1 MRRTSHDAFMHSF
14 DLIVTLTGGL
24 AGALIFGY
32 LTQRVG
38 LSPIVGYLLAGVA
51 VGPNT
56 PGFVADTHLAEQLAE
71 VGVILLMFG
80 VGLQF
85 HVEELLAV
93 RRVAI
98 PGAVVQ
104 SAIATVLGAL
114 LVRAFGWRW
123 SAGIV
128 FGIALSVA
136 STVVLVRVLA
146 DHKALHTPSGHLAVG
161 WLVVEDLLT
170 VLALV
175 VLPIVLGPART
186 AGGVG
191 VALLLTAGK
200 VAALVG
206 FAAIAGTRII
216 PRILD
221 HIARTHSREL
231 FSLTILVLALGI
243 AVGSALVFNVSMALG
258 AFLAGLVVGRSDYA
272 QRAASEALPL
282 RDAFAVLFFV
292 SVGMLL
298 QPAAL
303 FHRPWLVAGTLG
315 VVLIG
320 KPLAAF
326 LIAWLLRCRLVT
338 SLSVAVALAQIGEFS
353 FMLSRVGKDLGL
365 LTADAT
371 NVLISAAIVSIV
383 LNPILFG
390 GVPSVDRWMLAH
402 PRLRRLFDR
411 SRLPDVTEA
420 IQPGADASARAIVV
434 GYGPTGQT
442 VSRLLRENGCV
453 PTVVDLNVN
462 VIRVLREQ
470 GVHAVYGDAT
480 HREILAEAGTAS
492 ADHLILTSAEMGH
505 TREAIRNAR
514 ELNPEIHVFA
524 RTAYLREL
532 PAIRALG
539 VDVAV
544 SAEGEVG
551 LAMAEMIMRQMGAT
565 PDQID
570 RERDRVR
577 SEQLSV
583 G

>member
-1 MRRTSHDAFMHSF
+1 MHSF
-14 DLIVTLTGGL
+14 DLILTLTGGL
-24 AGALIFGY
+24 VGALIFGY

-51 VGPNT
+51 IGPNT
-56 PGFVADTHLAEQLAE
+56 PGFVAEVHLADQLAE
-71 VGVILLMFG
+71 VGVVLLMFG

-104 SAIATVLGAL
+104 SAVATVLGAL
-114 LVRAFGWRW
+114 VARAFGWSW

-128 FGIALSVA
+128 FGLALSVA

-146 DHKALHTPSGHLAVG
+146 DNNALQTPAGHVAVG
-161 WLVVEDLLT
+161 WLVVEDLFT

-175 VLPIVLGPART
+175 VLPILFDPEQSTARLPL
-186 AGGVG
+186 
-191 VALLLTAGK
+191 ALLLTAAK
-200 VAALVG
+200 VAALIAFTALVG
-206 FAAIAGTRII
+206 ARVIPRLLDHVAGTR
-216 PRILD
+216 
-221 HIARTHSREL
+221 SREL
-231 FSLTILVLALGI
+231 FTLTILVLALGI
-243 AVGSALVFNVSMALG
+243 AVGSALVFDVSMALG

-272 QRAASEALPL
+272 LRAASEALPL

-298 QPAAL
+298 QPLSLA
-303 FHRPWLVAGTLG
+303 HQPWLVVSTIG

-326 LIAWLLRCRLVT
+326 AITSLMRYPFVT

-353 FMLSRVGKDLGL
+353 FMLSKVGKELGL
-365 LTADAT
+365 FTADAT
-371 NVLISAAIVSIV
+371 NVVVSAAIVSIV
-383 LNPILFG
+383 LNPILFRA
-390 GVPSVDRWMLAH
+390 VKPLERWTRAH
-402 PRLRRLFDR
+402 PRLRRMLDR
-411 SRLPDVTEA
+411 SRPADVTET
-420 IQPGADASARAIVV
+420 IEPDQDARCRAIVV

-442 VSRLLRENGCV
+442 VARLLRDNGCS
-453 PTVVDLNVN
+453 PTVIDLNVN
-462 VIRVLREQ
+462 VVRDLRAQ
-470 GVHAVYGDAT
+470 GVHAIYGDAT
-480 HREILAEAGTAS
+480 HREILAEAGA
-492 ADHLILTSAEMGH
+492 AGAEHLILTSAQTDH

-514 ELNPEIHVFA
+514 ELNPGIHVFA
-524 RTAYLREL
+524 RTAYLQEL

-551 LAMAEMIMRQMGAT
+551 LALTELILRRIGAT

-577 SEQLSV
+577 AERLPAD
-583 G
+583 